1 MLRIVCPALGHENV
15 NILATLAYGHIA
27 TLSWASSPQAV

>member
-15 NILATLAYGHIA
+15 YILATLAYGHIA
-27 TLSWASSPQAV
+27 TLSWQIPLAL